1 MDNKFIKPVLL
12 GLIIGLL
19 TTNAILVFWLGGKQS
34 HLIFTAAFIV
44 AKDIAQFWILYV
56 IGFGFGLV
64 ITVIGLLAEYGFFK
78 KKKLYGVAR
87 FAKSSDFKKFSSNVL
102 AEEGI
107 IIGKYKGQYVRS
119 NDPLSILVPAPQGT
133 GKTAGFIIP
142 SLFSFTGS
150 AIINDVKGELW
161 NITSFQRSHFSTVR
175 LFAPTLGL
183 DNEATVS
190 WNPLHE
196 KCIPSE
202 KTWNPFL
209 VDVMPIAEKDKA
221 GFIKNTLESIFKH
234 DESAAKTIIQDV
246 VMFFDKQQKDLF
258 TADFLAAVSSNDSFD
273 SFCADL
279 HILCECQDFSIIPSC
294 EWDEFQGLVT
304 QRFFD
309 FFLAK
314 KIDYVEK
321 IAGVLFPTL
330 GLQGNEKHF
339 MSEAKILFS
348 FFAIALV
355 HVEGSASIPRVYDA
369 ALSGSDMHEVI
380 ATIMD
385 EADLDYVTNLGN
397 GLLQKG
403 GDEFGSV
410 KSTFRQG
417 LDSFVNPIMRK
428 SMEECDF
435 TWSDFRQKTAFS
447 LYIYIPPA
455 EMEKCAPVIR
465 MLTEYLVGEFL
476 SHPWQKEKQ
485 PHQVV
490 FFEDEFPRIGRMEC
504 IKNMPTLSRSF
515 GVKAMFVFQNSA
527 QMISLYGQ
535 EGFEEMIS
543 NTDFK
548 TILQQNSEKTAET
561 LSKLVGDETRE
572 KISESKSKLLAKADG
587 NRSVSQE
594 GHKLITP
601 QYLLNLDKNKVVVL
615 LKGHHATP
623 ILADIP
629 WWFKDKNMK
638 HLAGSAYGLNLEQHY
653 S

>member
-1 MDNKFIKPVLL
+1 MSTKFIKPILL
-12 GLIIGLL
+12 GLLLGLL
-19 TTNAILVFWLGGKQS
+19 TTNALLVFWLGGKQS

-44 AKDIAQFWILYV
+44 AKDIGQFWIIYA
-56 IGFGFGLV
+56 IGFSFGLV
-64 ITVIGLLAEYGFFK
+64 IAGVGILSAIGFFK

-107 IIGKYKGQYVRS
+107 IIGMWKGQYIRS

-202 KTWNPFL
+202 KTWNPF
-209 VDVMPIAEKDKA
+209 VVSVMPTNEKDKA
-221 GFIKNTLESIFKH
+221 GFIKNTLESIFKQE
-234 DESAAKTIIQDV
+234 DAETKTILSQV
-246 VMFFDKQQKDLF
+246 VRFFDAQQKDLL
-258 TADFLAAVSSNDSFD
+258 TADLLAAINSNESFE

-279 HILCECQDFSIIPSC
+279 HFLAESETLTISTTLA
-294 EWDEFQGLVT
+294 WDEFQGLVT

-330 GLQGNEKHF
+330 GAQGTEKHF
-339 MSEAKILFS
+339 TSEAKVLFS
-348 FFAIALV
+348 FFAIALT
-355 HVEGSASIPRVYDA
+355 HVQGSASIPRVYDA
-369 ALSGSDMHEVI
+369 AMSGADMHEVI
-380 ATIMD
+380 AAVMD
-385 EADLDYVTNLGN
+385 EADLDYVSNLGN

-403 GDEFGSV
+403 GEEFGGV
-410 KSTFRQG
+410 KSTFRQA
-417 LDSFVNPIMRK
+417 LDSFVNPIMRR

-435 TWSDFRQKTAFS
+435 TWADFRQKTAFS

-476 SHPWQKEKQ
+476 SHPWQKDKQ

-535 EGFEEMIS
+535 QGFEEMIS

-548 TILQQNSEKTAET
+548 TILQQNSESTAET
-561 LSKLVGDETRE
+561 LSKLVGDQTRE
-572 KISESKSKLLAKADG
+572 RVSESKSKLLSKDG
-587 NRSVSQE
+587 NKSVSQE

-601 QYLLNLDKNKVVVL
+601 QYLLNLDKNKVLVL

-638 HLAGSAYGLNLEQHY
+638 HLAGSAYDLNLEQYY